1 VANGNWKTLPRFVIE
16 ATRARN
22 LSKASKAWNWHSL
35 YLDLAL
41 DKIRKEEGSKI
52 ERKKNGSRSR
62 EFKMGTKSIT
72 LRIHNNVL
80 LLFNRSLSSFFQQ
93 ICLSLCLLWSVPLSL
108 FPPILPLPLLSRFR
122 YQSSF
127 LSFSPFFFTF
137 N

>member
-1 VANGNWKTLPRFVIE
+1 LLWKPPGQGISQKQAKLEIGT
-16 ATRARN
+16 
-22 LSKASKAWNWHSL
+22 L

-80 LLFNRSLSSFFQQ
+80 LLLNRSLSSFFQQ
-93 ICLSLCLLWSVPLSL
+93 ICLSLCLL
-108 FPPILPLPLLSRFR
+108 
-122 YQSSF
+122 
-127 LSFSPFFFTF
+127 
-137 N
+137 